1 MGKSFEVLS
10 NLLIE
15 IFWGIEGSSCIIKGI
30 AYLSDRCV
38 LSYHL
43 APSMI
48 ILASKK
54 DDCDSQDARPTAEF
68 I

>member
-1 MGKSFEVLS
+1 MGESFEVLS

-15 IFWGIEGSSCIIKGI
+15 GIEGSSCIIKGI

-54 DDCDSQDARPTAEF
+54 DECDSQDARPTAEF